1 MPPSVSPPPSVAFL
15 GPRGTF
21 SQVAALNRFGPDC
34 RLLDCATIDE
44 VFDSVEDGRAAFG
57 VAPVENS
64 TEGAVNNT
72 QDRLI
77 DTPALIAGEEIVAV
91 ELHLLA
97 APSAAGSPV
106 RAVASHRQSLAQCR
120 QWLRRRLPGA
130 EVVECVSNAEAARRA
145 GREEGIAAIAG
156 TLAAREYGLRALH
169 ENIQD
174 RDHNSTRFLV
184 ISKEPAAPTGRDKT
198 SVLVSTRNRPGALF
212 RVLEPFER
220 LGISLTKIDSRPSKR
235 EAWTYVFFIDFE
247 GHVED
252 GGVGELFDRLKGR
265 AEAVKVLGSYPAF
278 AAREP

>member
-1 MPPSVSPPPSVAFL
+1 MSPSPSVAFL

-44 VFDSVEDGRAAFG
+44 VFDCVEDGRSAFG

-77 DTPALIAGEEIVAV
+77 DTPAVIAGEEIVPI
-91 ELHLLA
+91 ELHLLV
-97 APSAAGSPV
+97 APSAAGAPV

-120 QWLRRRLPGA
+120 QWLRRRLP
-130 EVVECVSNAEAARRA
+130 EVPLLECVSNADAARRA
-145 GREEGIAAIAG
+145 GREEGVAAIAG
-156 TLAAREYGLRALH
+156 TLAAREYGLRPLH
-169 ENIQD
+169 GGIQD

-184 ISKEPAAPTGRDKT
+184 MSKTPAEPTGRDKT
-198 SVLVSTRNRPGALF
+198 SVLVSARNRPGALF

-220 LGISLTKIDSRPSKR
+220 LRISLSKIDSRPSQR
-235 EAWTYVFFIDFE
+235 EAWDYVFFIDFE
-247 GHVED
+247 GHVAD
-252 GGVGELFDRLKGR
+252 GKVRELFDRLQGR

-278 AAREP
+278 AARPREP